1 MSAGHAVE
9 TAPADV
15 VVPLH
20 SRLRRRGELAQKLN
34 HAIPAAG
41 LLTAAFQALSGGAHG
56 VELAL
61 AVAEIVTSVVLL
73 RLLVQSVR
81 AVRAPRADHAHH
93 GVDWYDISA
102 AGMLFLEA
110 AERYHLRHRIPAATL
125 TTAAATLAIGLLH
138 GRLAARHEQRRSMRL
153 TSEHLVIGGPNK
165 FVRRFTARW
174 DEIAEIRVGDR
185 EAAIRTHQGKTRTL
199 NLADLENAPAVRDAL
214 MRAQER
220 LAARQHERLTS

>member
-1 MSAGHAVE
+1 MGAGYA
-9 TAPADV
+9 ADMAGDDL

-20 SRLRRRGELAQKLN
+20 SRRRRRGELVQKLN

-41 LLTAAFQALSGGAHG
+41 LLTAAFQALNAGAQG

-73 RLLVQSVR
+73 RLLVRSIR
-81 AVRAPRADHAHH
+81 AVRAPRAEHAHH
-93 GVDWYDISA
+93 GVDWYDVWA

-138 GRLAARHEQRRSMRL
+138 GRLAARNEQRRSMRL
-153 TSEHLVIGGPNK
+153 TRDHLVIGGRNK
-165 FVRRFTARW
+165 FVKAFRARW
-174 DEIAEIRVGDR
+174 DEIADIQIGDR
-185 EAAIRTHQGKTRTL
+185 EAAIRTRHGKTRRL
-199 NLADLENAPAVRDAL
+199 SLADLENAPAVREAL
-214 MRAQER
+214 TRAQQR
-220 LAARQHERLTS
+220 LPARQQERQTS